1 MDFNK
6 DQFLTDIFEE
16 LISQPGDPVR
26 QIDHAIKS
34 VIDDHVKWLKK
45 IAQEHREDLLGMAE
59 ERRTQKIRAP
69 VLNRWAT
76 YKR

>member
-1 MDFNK
+1 MDFSK
-6 DQFLTDIFEE
+6 DHFLTDIFEE

-26 QIDHAIKS
+26 QIDNAIS
-34 VIDDHVKWLKK
+34 TVIADHVKVLKAV
-45 IAQEHREDLLGMAE
+45 AQEHREDLLGMAE
-59 ERRTQKIRAP
+59 ERRTQKVRRP